1 MRTLPG
7 EISAITTI
15 NAALAGAS
23 TIIPYLVRRLLHAT
37 SRSGH
42 GNPRMYNLPK
52 GNDPRING
60 APRNTDSRV
69 RFTPPT
75 ANRDRDRHAQKD
87 GIGP

>member
-23 TIIPYLVRRLLHAT
+23 TSTPCLVRRLLHAT

-42 GNPRMYNLPK
+42 GNPRMYNLSK
-52 GNDPRING
+52 DNDPRIYA
-60 APRNTDSRV
+60 APRTAGSRA
-69 RFTPPT
+69 RSAPPT
-75 ANRDRDRHAQKD
+75 ANKVRNRHAQKD
-87 GIGP
+87 GVGP